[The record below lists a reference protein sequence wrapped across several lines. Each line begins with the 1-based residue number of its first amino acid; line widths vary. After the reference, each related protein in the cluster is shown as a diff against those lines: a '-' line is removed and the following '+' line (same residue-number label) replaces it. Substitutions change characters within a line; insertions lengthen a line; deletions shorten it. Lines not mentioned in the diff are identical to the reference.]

1 VNYSNIFLI
10 HILYDLYFIHL
21 KRLSYMIDIFIIFY
35 IVEVVMNA
43 ILGHNSP
50 LYGRPEEEAEDS
62 PGYHWNSNFSAH
74 FWLEG
79 GAKKSQLLLGMAAY
93 GRGFMLANEVYV

>member
-1 VNYSNIFLI
+1 MIFIHSCKKTILHSRFLYYFLI
-10 HILYDLYFIHL
+10 F
-21 KRLSYMIDIFIIFY
+21 
-35 IVEVVMNA
+35 EVIMNA

-79 GAKKSQLLLGMAAY
+79 GAKKSQLLLGMATY
-93 GRGFMLANEVYV
+93 GRGFMLANEVYI